1 VRQIGYQ
8 RARRLT
14 LFYVDPPYSIGS
26 KDWLRE
32 RERER
37 EIFRYILLL
46 SIVYIYIERESECVR
61 LGISYQRARRLTLFY
76 VDSPYS
82 IGSKDWLRERERE
95 RDFQNIFC
103 CCI

>member
-1 VRQIGYQ
+1 LVERERERERDFQIYFVVVYSIYRERVSASDWGYQ

-26 KDWLRE
+26 EDWLRV

-46 SIVYIYIERESECVR
+46 SIVYIYIERE
-61 LGISYQRARRLTLFY
+61 
-76 VDSPYS
+76 
-82 IGSKDWLRERERE
+82 
-95 RDFQNIFC
+95 
-103 CCI
+103 